1 MDDHAQQVERA
12 FRFGFTSGVAAA
24 ATRLPLTPEE
34 LLSMERWHFLLKRWR
49 DAPINLPET
58 GWPDIDEGERHDDKA
73 ASA

>member
-34 LLSMERWHFLLKRWR
+34 LISMERWHFLLKGWR
-49 DAPINLPET
+49 DAPINLT
-58 GWPDIDEGERHDDKA
+58 GRGWPDIDDGGRHDDKA
-73 ASA
+73 APA